1 MSVYKRSTLVA
12 NFPTSKDDFLIIPSW
27 SSNDYVYAIDLG
39 VSADEVVYETYLSLK
54 GSNGSWELFPYIIQS
69 SDVSSFEDYG
79 WSVSAGQVVLIFCG
93 DEIGSFTTKSS
104 AWEAFQETIADDN
117 YDFIDY
123 ESDTP
128 RDLSSSDAT
137 LFWYN
142 LNGTTLGFSIESSD
156 KAVQQS
162 GGSVAITITY
172 YTNYTGSSD
181 TYQQT
186 GSTGNSIT
194 LPGAIF
200 SRDGYTLL
208 GWSKSSSAT
217 TATYSLGAIATFTSD
232 TSLYAVWQADSSSLP
247 TISISLKS
255 VVFSE
260 SDGRTHT
267 LTAYSDK
274 TSAMNDL
281 HTEYWISSSCWLRP
295 ISDSD
300 NSDQEFT
307 ISLYTSAN
315 PDTAITGATDVAK
328 YISGLSDGDVGYEGD
343 LMYFIKDFSGVIEIR
358 IEETS
363 TNAESVAYFGVKV
376 IAGAKLTLSPNYISD
391 TTAGTPN
398 YSLNYIQAKNI
409 SSTIPEN
416 PFTYD
421 HSLLGWSESSSATT
435 ETTPDYDDEATVTL
449 GGDKVLYAVWNQYSN
464 TKNTYTINL
473 ECEDELGVLTFDFE
487 VSEEDLHSTDD
498 KLLLQ
503 FNVEEALQDLPTID
517 VDKENVAIVYA
528 SDSNEAIE
536 IFDNNSGDNRV
547 VAVATDG
554 VFGTFNLYLSDIE
567 LYGFDL
573 SEQIILWLVQ
583 KEKEPTSYPGDF
595 YVARST
601 NKSFLSEWD
610 IPYTVTDSNIPER
623 IVTTATFTAN
633 PEYTRSVVIFYIPS
647 SFTLPLG
654 YIGWDGTSNTYS
666 TDPMLLCLKDN
677 KTFYL
682 LSLDSDETEDRTI
695 TSKTITVSSS
705 NYGTSISLL
714 LTRN

>member
-27 SSNDYVYAIDLG
+27 WSNYYVYALDLG
-39 VSADEVVYETYLSLK
+39 ISADEVVYETYFRLE

-69 SDVSSFEDYG
+69 SDVSSLNQQGYG
-79 WSVSAGQVVLIFCG
+79 WSAGQVVLIFSG
-93 DEIGSFTTKSS
+93 DEIGNFTTQSS
-104 AWEAFQETIADDN
+104 AWEAFQETIAGGN
-117 YDFIDY
+117 YNFIDD
-123 ESDTP
+123 ESATP

-142 LNGTTLGFSIESSD
+142 LNGTTLGFSTESYD
-156 KAVQQS
+156 KAIQQS

-172 YTNYTGSSD
+172 YINYTGSSD

-186 GSTGNSIT
+186 GSTGNSVT

-217 TATYSLGAIATFTSD
+217 TPTYSLGATATFTSD

-274 TSAMNDL
+274 TSAMSNL
-281 HTEYWISSSCWLRP
+281 RTEYWISSSCWLRP
-295 ISDSD
+295 ITDSD
-300 NSDQEFT
+300 DSEQEYT
-307 ISLYTSAN
+307 ISLYTSASPN
-315 PDTAITGATDVAK
+315 TSIRSAANVTK
-328 YISGLSDGDVGYEGD
+328 YVTGLSEGNTGYEGD

-376 IAGAKLTLSPNYISD
+376 IAGAKLTLRPNYISG

-409 SSTIPEN
+409 ASTIPAN
-416 PFTYD
+416 PFTYN
-421 HSLLGWSESSSATT
+421 HSLLGWSESSSATP

-464 TKNTYTINL
+464 TKNTYSIFFQTGATTDPTGTPSYIKEYTFEASEADFHTTDLLISLTLPDDSEVTPVGYSL
-473 ECEDELGVLTFDFE
+473 EAWVLDRDGDTNI
-487 VSEEDLHSTDD
+487 EEDYNSDEDYSFGGGGTFEL
-498 KLLLQ
+498 
-503 FNVEEALQDLPTID
+503 
-517 VDKENVAIVYA
+517 YA
-528 SDSNEAIE
+528 DYVL
-536 IFDNNSGDNRV
+536 DNNIQFDSTNSI
-547 VAVATDG
+547 
-554 VFGTFNLYLSDIE
+554 TFYAL
-567 LYGFDL
+567 F
-573 SEQIILWLVQ
+573 
-583 KEKEPTSYPGDF
+583 EKITPTSYPSKF
-595 YVARST
+595 YVVCST
-601 NKSFLSEWD
+601 NSNPIANWSLS
-610 IPYTVTDSNIPER
+610 YTVADSNVPER
-623 IVTTATFTAN
+623 IVTTATFTKN

-682 LSLDSDETEDRTI
+682 LSLDSDGDTRTI

>member
-27 SSNDYVYAIDLG
+27 WPNYYVYAIDLG
-39 VSADEVVYETYLSLK
+39 ISADEVVYETYFRLE

-69 SDVSSFEDYG
+69 SDVSSLNQQGYG
-79 WSVSAGQVVLIFCG
+79 WSAGQVVLIFSG
-93 DEIGSFTTKSS
+93 DEIGNFTSQSS
-104 AWEAFQETIADDN
+104 AWEAFQETIAGGN
-117 YDFIDY
+117 YNFIED
-123 ESDTP
+123 ESVTP

-142 LNGTTLGFSIESSD
+142 LTGTTLGFSTESSD
-156 KAVQQS
+156 KAILQS

-172 YTNYTGSSD
+172 YINYTGSSD

-186 GSTGNSIT
+186 GSTGNSVT

-217 TATYSLGAIATFTSD
+217 TATYSLGATATFTSD

-295 ISDSD
+295 ITDSD
-300 NSDQEFT
+300 DSEQEFI
-307 ISLYTSAN
+307 ISLYTSASPN
-315 PDTAITGATDVAK
+315 TAITGATNVAK
-328 YISGLSDGDVGYEGD
+328 YITGLSDGDIGYEGD

-363 TNAESVAYFGVKV
+363 TNAESVAYFGVKI
-376 IAGAKLTLSPNYISD
+376 IAGAKLTLRPNYISG

-409 SSTIPEN
+409 SSTIPAN

-421 HSLLGWSESSSATT
+421 HSLLGWSESSSATP

-464 TKNTYTINL
+464 TKNTYPIQLVCTLIT
-473 ECEDELGVLTFDFE
+473 GAVSFDIE

-503 FNVEEALQDLPTID
+503 FNVEEAIQDLPDID
-517 VDKENVAIVYA
+517 PGKENVAIVYA
-528 SDSNEAIE
+528 SNDTEARE

-554 VFGTFNLYLSDIE
+554 TFGTFNLYLSDIE

-573 SEQIILWLVQ
+573 SEEIYLWIIQ
-583 KEKEPTSYPGDF
+583 KAKEPTSYPKDF
-595 YVARST
+595 YVVRST
-601 NKSFLSEWD
+601 DKSFLSGWD
-610 IPYTVTDSNIPER
+610 IPYSVTDSNIPER
-623 IVTTATFTAN
+623 IETTATFTDN

-682 LSLDSDETEDRTI
+682 LSLDSDGDTRTI